1 MSSNEK
7 VSNVLGDSK
16 QELVTTPF
24 SEKKSLTKD
33 VEKGTDKL
41 ADILLMENKY
51 STRDVDKGTD
61 ELADMKQAA
70 NKIHRKGQDQFEGQ
84 SSGSKGWF
92 KLDIVFFKQFFP
104 RVIQNHIKTC
114 LKIILKINTWKC
126 IKCLLYCLI
135 NN

>member
-7 VSNVLGDSK
+7 VSNFLGDSK

-41 ADILLMENKY
+41 ADILLMEKKY

-61 ELADMKQAA
+61 ELTDMKQAA

-92 KLDIVFFKQFFP
+92 KLEIGF
-104 RVIQNHIKTC
+104 
-114 LKIILKINTWKC
+114 
-126 IKCLLYCLI
+126 
-135 NN
+135 